1 MDKNMLMEPACI
13 VDQAANP
20 QSYTKPALTYIGSF
34 ATLTQGSTGSFA
46 NDFNT
51 MMPKA

>member
-1 MDKNMLMEPACI
+1 MDKNMVMEP
-13 VDQAANP
+13 VRVTDQATNLR
-20 QSYTKPALTYIGSF
+20 SYAKPALTYIGSF

-51 MMPKA
+51 MMPKM